1 MNKFLI
7 VDDNPQ
13 NLYML
18 EILLK
23 THGFEVE
30 QASNGT
36 QALELAHKDPPD
48 MIISDI
54 LMPVMDGFSLCRN
67 WKADERLKR
76 IPFIFYTATYTD
88 AKDREFAL
96 SLGAERFLVKPMPPD
111 EILDVIQEVFQTQKT
126 MQQVAP
132 PESVKKEEEYY
143 KEYSEVLIHKLEHKM
158 MQLERA
164 NKRLTSLY
172 QASCNLVTIKSS
184 TELIHC
190 ILRTIVETA
199 GYQQANY
206 FYFDESQNKLPLLDS
221 VGFSEEILTIIKDKL
236 VFNLGD
242 KQGLVGLV
250 AQSGQT
256 INVADT
262 STEPRWIVF
271 DPTINSALFI
281 PVHYVNRLLGIVSL
295 YSAEKDAFTQEDEI
309 NIDAL
314 ANSLAISIEN
324 RKVGEEIRQLNVQL
338 ERRVAERTAQ
348 LENSNKE
355 LEAFA
360 YSVSHDLRA
369 PLRAIDGYSSIL
381 LEDYGNQLD
390 AEGNRLLSMVHDHTG
405 KMDHLITDILALSR
419 VSRSELRLTHID
431 MTATANSIYYEI
443 ASPEVQKNFTFTIF
457 PLPDAYGDPTLMRQ
471 VWINLISNAIKYTFP
486 KDERTIQI
494 KGHSENG
501 MNIYTIQDNG
511 VGFNPEYTHKL
522 FGVFQRLHSSN
533 QFEGTGIGLAI
544 VKRIVQR
551 HGGQVWAEGVLDQGA
566 TFYFSIP
573 QRQIK
578 PEE

>member
-7 VDDNPQ
+7 VDDNAQ

-18 EILLK
+18 EVLLK
-23 THGFEVE
+23 SNGFEVE
-30 QASNGT
+30 QASNGKE
-36 QALELAHKDPPD
+36 ALELAHRNPPD

-54 LMPVMDGFSLCRN
+54 LMPIMDGFSLCRT
-67 WKADERLKR
+67 WKTDERLKR

-88 AKDREFAL
+88 SKDEAFAL
-96 SLGAERFLVKPMPPD
+96 SLGAERFLVKPTAPD
-111 EILDVIQEVFQTQKT
+111 DFLVVVREVFRNQKT
-126 MQQVAP
+126 REQVVS
-132 PESVKKEEEYY
+132 PEPVKKEEEYY

-158 MQLERA
+158 LQLERA

-221 VGFSEEILTIIKDKL
+221 VGFSEEILTVFKEKL
-236 VFNLGD
+236 VFNLGE
-242 KQGLVGLV
+242 KQGLVGLA

-256 INVADT
+256 INVPDT
-262 STEPRWIVF
+262 SREPRWIVLI
-271 DPTINSALFI
+271 PTINSALFI
-281 PVHYVNRLLGIVSL
+281 PVYYERRLLGVVALFSG
-295 YSAEKDAFTQEDEI
+295 EKDAFTEEDEI
-309 NIDAL
+309 NIAAL
-314 ANSLAISIEN
+314 VNSLAISIEN
-324 RKVGEEIRQLNVQL
+324 RKVEEEIRQLNVQL
-338 ERRVAERTAQ
+338 EQRVAERTTQ

-369 PLRAIDGYSSIL
+369 PLRAIDGFSSIL
-381 LEDYGNQLD
+381 LEDYGNKLD
-390 AEGNRLLSMVHDHTG
+390 DEANRLLSKVHDNTR
-405 KMDHLITDILALSR
+405 KMDRLITDILALSR
-419 VSRSELRLTHID
+419 VNRSELRFSRID
-431 MTATANSIYYEI
+431 MATMVHSIYNEI
-443 ASPEVQKNFTFTIF
+443 ASPEVQKKFTFTVS

-471 VWINLISNAIKYTFP
+471 LWTNLISNAIKYTLP
-486 KDERTIQI
+486 MDECIIQI
-494 KGHSENG
+494 KCQPEGDL
-501 MNIYTIQDNG
+501 NIYTIQDNG

-522 FGVFQRLHSSN
+522 FGVFQRLHSPD

-544 VKRIVQR
+544 VKRIIQR
-551 HGGQVWAEGVLDQGA
+551 HGGQVWAEGALNQGA

-573 QRQIK
+573 QRQIT
-578 PEE
+578 PEH